1 MGPLNQV
8 VSMIPGLNANMIP
21 KGREKEGTNR
31 IKRFLCMMDSMTDLE
46 LDSIE
51 EKPFN
56 DTRILRIAKGSG
68 THPQEVV
75 LLIQEYIKF
84 KNMVEKFGEMKL
96 NTPNDL
102 KEMQRNPKAMMQKM
116 QQAID
121 PRLMQQLGGVGN
133 LMNMMKEMGNLEAG
147 EKSGGGGGNDLGG
160 MQEMMQ

>member
-1 MGPLNQV
+1 M
-8 VSMIPGLNANMIP
+8 
-21 KGREKEGTNR
+21 
-31 IKRFLCMMDSMTDLE
+31 
-46 LDSIE
+46 
-51 EKPFN
+51 
-56 DTRILRIAKGSG
+56 
-68 THPQEVV
+68 V

-147 EKSGGGGGNDLGG
+147 EKSGGGGGNDFGG